1 MAPDGTK
8 QLVTIGGLIKEPLSV
23 TVHPTTG
30 MLYVTESYYQDVVIV
45 DPNTGHQEVFVAN
58 VGGRFLV
65 PGGVA
70 FDQEGNLFMTDHGT
84 NDIMKIDPQGNVEE
98 FLDGPSNGIYV
109 PAGIEIDGSG
119 NIFVA
124 SYQNSNILRLRHDT
138 AEWEVFCTSPLLDEP
153 NDIELDT
160 DGTLL
165 VSSSEASSVVRI
177 DALGNASLV
186 YQDVSLGQFL
196 GVAIERTNLGANGT
210 MTEYG
215 SGTAGEGGFVPRLS
229 GIFSPVP
236 GGEVA
241 YVVDRGSGGKSGVM
255 LWGLGAASYP
265 AWGGAVLIDFTKF
278 WSLFHFTLGGS
289 GPGTGEV
296 RFRVVHPDDPVLE
309 HMEFFM
315 QGFVLDP
322 ANAFG
327 IAMTQGLHITFGV

>member
-1 MAPDGTK
+1 MTSAKRLASLIALTLLPAATALGGGATAMYVSLPDQHEVRKLDLTTGQLLPWTSGIVMPLYGKWGADDYFYVQDAIVGAIWRMAPDGTK

-84 NDIMKIDPQGNVEE
+84 NDIMKIDPQGNVVE
-98 FLDGPSNGIYV
+98 FLDGPSNGFEV
-109 PAGIEIDGSG
+109 PAGIEIDGAG

-124 SYQNSNILRLRHDT
+124 SYETSEIFRLRHDT

-177 DALGNASLV
+177 DALGHASLV

-196 GVAIERTNLGANGT
+196 GVAIQRTNLGANGT

-215 SGTAGEGGFVPRLS
+215 NGTAGEGAIVPPL
-229 GIFSPVP
+229 
-236 GGEVA
+236 
-241 YVVDRGSGGKSGVM
+241 
-255 LWGLGAASYP
+255 
-265 AWGGAVLIDFTKF
+265 
-278 WSLFHFTLGGS
+278 
-289 GPGTGEV
+289 TG
-296 RFRVVHPDDPVLE
+296 
-309 HMEFFM
+309 
-315 QGFVLDP
+315 
-322 ANAFG
+322 
-327 IAMTQGLHITFGV
+327 